1 MKVVDRSELVTAGQ
15 SPGVFTRALKTLGST
30 LLEKDNEAQDAVIN
44 ALNKV
49 LDNRFVMLCNI
60 TLEGPDVPIPL
71 ILIGPPG
78 IRVIYASS
86 SKGVYRAKENI
97 WEELDDRTQRFR
109 IVRPNLLE
117 RTSLMARAVD
127 TYLASNGYHVPA
139 SEPVLFLSNPGV
151 HVDTTRP
158 IVRIVLTDALDR
170 YIATYAQSV
179 AFMEQEQV
187 QEIAK
192 AFVGDVFSNNGAK
205 LVPEHDAFSFRDLPE
220 EKPVAPSPMVLI
232 DRSEPQVLKKIPF
245 TSKQWIFLGLL
256 SLMNII
262 ILTVFVVMVLMTP

>member
-49 LDNRFVMLCNI
+49 LDNRFVMLRNI
-60 TLEGPDVPIPL
+60 TLEGLDVPIPL

-117 RTSLMARAVD
+117 RTSLMARVVD

-139 SEPVLFLSNPGV
+139 SEPVLFFSNPGV
-151 HVDTTRP
+151 HVDSTRP
-158 IVRIVLTDALDR
+158 TVRIVLTDALDR

-192 AFVGDVFSNNGAK
+192 AFVGDVFSNNGTK

-220 EKPVAPSPMVLI
+220 EKPVAPSPLVLI